1 MKPQFLQR
9 QDQSVCA
16 RVSVLSLLALLLIS
30 LSGVAGVI
38 PEKETSTSP
47 PVRKFNK
54 IKTKKNAKLPA
65 RYKGMLK
72 RMPTMEE
79 EGEKDKLAKGREDVS
94 ERQKWF
100 MLQRTYPFKT
110 LSRNV
115 RRDAY
120 DATMT
125 QGFAESVVEV
135 ENYSWRAIGPMP
147 SRSAYYDT
155 NWGPLSGR
163 INSIAVA
170 PNNAQLILIGGAT
183 GGIWRSTDG
192 GRSFVPVSDNHVDL
206 AVGSIAFSQSD
217 PNIVYAGMGDAHG
230 FYFGSGIL
238 KSTDAGKTWKRVNND
253 SFPEPGTVHKLA
265 VDPNN
270 PNRVYVALF
279 YSGADY
285 QAGGILVS
293 ADGGVSWKKT
303 FTGWVNDVAV
313 HPTDANTIYATL
325 SYDPD
330 DPTSSTQGLHRSTDG
345 GQTWKQIYQSAYEI
359 TYDIRFAS
367 SPANPQVLYVYL
379 GGYLRDV
386 FGVRL
391 VVSPDGGA
399 TWTDRGGKGIDPAQ
413 FSYNTYLAVDPR
425 NANTV
430 YVGTVDVHRSDD
442 AGRTWENLTQT
453 SGPNGEFNYE
463 NSFTHPDQHAIA
475 FSPNSPDVLYFG
487 NDGGFF
493 VSTDRGKTIQSQN
506 NSLALT
512 QFVSYVVH
520 PTNPLISYG
529 GTQDNGTQRR
539 VNGGLVW
546 QDFIGGDGGNVVIN
560 PTNPSQVFTTIYYGL
575 GVKVDENGDV
585 LPNDVTTYP
594 ELFGED
600 FGNGNIGFY
609 PPFVGNGV
617 DNRMYFGSYRLFI
630 SNDFGDT
637 WYTPG
642 WRRDLTKGA
651 PPGQRPDVINAI
663 AVSRSNTNVIYTGSL
678 FGRAMVT
685 ATAGRSWADITAGL
699 PNRTITSITVD
710 RENPAVSYITFS
722 GYETN
727 HVFKTTNAGTSWK
740 SISTGL
746 PDVPVNTFLIDPRN
760 AQTMY
765 VGTDI
770 GVFRSTDGGASWQ
783 YFNKGMPP
791 VIVTSL
797 TAQRSGLIQAG
808 TYGRGAFELF
818 TNPTKS
824 QEASQ

>member
-1 MKPQFLQR
+1 M
-9 QDQSVCA
+9 A
-16 RVSVLSLLALLLIS
+16 AMSLLTRPIQAKS
-30 LSGVAGVI
+30 L
-38 PEKETSTSP
+38 
-47 PVRKFNK
+47 
-54 IKTKKNAKLPA
+54 
-65 RYKGMLK
+65 
-72 RMPTMEE
+72 
-79 EGEKDKLAKGREDVS
+79 
-94 ERQKWF
+94 RQF
-100 MLQRTYPFKT
+100 M
-110 LSRNV
+110 
-115 RRDAY
+115 
-120 DATMT
+120 
-125 QGFAESVVEV
+125 
-135 ENYSWRAIGPMP
+135 
-147 SRSAYYDT
+147 
-155 NWGPLSGR
+155 
-163 INSIAVA
+163 
-170 PNNAQLILIGGAT
+170 
-183 GGIWRSTDG
+183 
-192 GRSFVPVSDNHVDL
+192 
-206 AVGSIAFSQSD
+206 
-217 PNIVYAGMGDAHG
+217 
-230 FYFGSGIL
+230 
-238 KSTDAGKTWKRVNND
+238 
-253 SFPEPGTVHKLA
+253 
-265 VDPNN
+265 
-270 PNRVYVALF
+270 
-279 YSGADY
+279 
-285 QAGGILVS
+285 
-293 ADGGVSWKKT
+293 
-303 FTGWVNDVAV
+303 
-313 HPTDANTIYATL
+313 
-325 SYDPD
+325 
-330 DPTSSTQGLHRSTDG
+330 
-345 GQTWKQIYQSAYEI
+345 
-359 TYDIRFAS
+359 
-367 SPANPQVLYVYL
+367 
-379 GGYLRDV
+379 
-386 FGVRL
+386 
-391 VVSPDGGA
+391 
-399 TWTDRGGKGIDPAQ
+399 
-413 FSYNTYLAVDPR
+413 
-425 NANTV
+425 
-430 YVGTVDVHRSDD
+430 
-442 AGRTWENLTQT
+442 
-453 SGPNGEFNYE
+453 
-463 NSFTHPDQHAIA
+463 
-475 FSPNSPDVLYFG
+475 
-487 NDGGFF
+487 
-493 VSTDRGKTIQSQN
+493 
-506 NSLALT
+506 
-512 QFVSYVVH
+512 
-520 PTNPLISYG
+520 
-529 GTQDNGTQRR
+529 
-539 VNGGLVW
+539 
-546 QDFIGGDGGNVVIN
+546 
-560 PTNPSQVFTTIYYGL
+560 

-770 GVFRSTDGGASWQ
+770 GVFRSIDGGSSWQ